1 MSPREPSPQGLN
13 ANVDVAINNKTAD
26 NDTPKPTTVDEISSP
41 DRPFDNVLNLRD
53 VGVHINRLCGTRVV
67 REGVLFRSARPDNAS
82 KSDRH
87 RFAEELRLASII
99 DLRST
104 TEHNIAANRQLA
116 TQLSNGN
123 AESPPASQPQ
133 SIANDEHLV
142 QLPGVRRIMISLAGW
157 NFEKLLLWR
166 LSWFNILKAITLLA
180 SGYRNAA
187 TKLVVEQA
195 MVPRGLNGLAHDTL
209 TASQEEIKE
218 LFGHLGDPA
227 VYPTLIHCTQGK
239 DRTGLVI
246 ILLLLLAGSP
256 GSDEGVP
263 SETRE
268 EQEEEEPGGNINAGG
283 VLRDGDTDVV
293 RGAPIGPLATC
304 KIPLSAIT
312 CDYRVSEDELI
323 PELEERLAE
332 MQAMGLPAEY
342 AKCPTG
348 FTEEVVRFLEEG
360 YGGVRGYLKAIG
372 VEDGDVETV
381 RGLLVA

>member
-1 MSPREPSPQGLN
+1 MSPREPSPRGLN
-13 ANVDVAINNKTAD
+13 AQIDVALNNNTVD
-26 NDTPKPTTVDEISSP
+26 NPTPKPTTVDETSSP
-41 DRPFDNVLNLRD
+41 DRPFDNILNLRD
-53 VGVHINRLCGTRVV
+53 
-67 REGVLFRSARPDNAS
+67 PDNAS
-82 KSDRH
+82 ESDRH
-87 RFAEELRLASII
+87 RFAEDLRLASII

-123 AESPPASQPQ
+123 GESPPDSQPQ
-133 SIANDEHLV
+133 STANDEHLV
-142 QLPGVRRIMISLAGW
+142 QLPRVRRIMISLTGW

-166 LSWFNILKAITLLA
+166 LSWFNMLKAITLLA

-195 MVPRGLNGLAHDTL
+195 LVPRGLNGLAHDTL

-218 LFGHLGDPA
+218 LFGYLGNPA

-256 GSDEGVP
+256 GRDEGAP
-263 SETRE
+263 KETKE
-268 EQEEEEPGGNINAGG
+268 AEEEEERGDNTNAGG
-283 VLRDGDTDVV
+283 VLEDGDTDS
-293 RGAPIGPLATC
+293 RGAPVGLLETC
-304 KIPLSAIT
+304 RIPLSAMT
-312 CDYRVSEDELI
+312 SDYRMSEDELI

-332 MQAMGLPAEY
+332 MQVMGLPAEY
-342 AKCPTG
+342 AKCPAE
-348 FTEEVVRFLEEG
+348 FTEEVVRFLEER
-360 YGGVRGYLKAIG
+360 YGGIRGYLRAAG
-372 VEDGDVETV
+372 VEDGVVETV

>member
-1 MSPREPSPQGLN
+1 MGKN
-13 ANVDVAINNKTAD
+13 HIYDANC
-26 NDTPKPTTVDEISSP
+26 E
-41 DRPFDNVLNLRD
+41 RGQL
-53 VGVHINRLCGTRVV
+53 
-67 REGVLFRSARPDNAS
+67 PDNAS
-82 KSDRH
+82 ESDRH

-104 TEHNIAANRQLA
+104 TEHNIAANRQLT
-116 TQLSNGN
+116 TQLLSNGN
-123 AESPPASQPQ
+123 AKLLPGSQPR

-142 QLPGVRRIMISLAGW
+142 QLPGVHRIMISLAGW

-187 TKLVVEQA
+187 TKVVVEQA

-218 LFGHLGDPA
+218 LFRRLGDHD

-256 GSDEGVP
+256 DSDEDVP
-263 SETRE
+263 NETK
-268 EQEEEEPGGNINAGG
+268 EEEERGENINAGAG
-283 VLRDGDTDVV
+283 LRDGDTDV
-293 RGAPIGPLATC
+293 RGAPVGPLERC
-304 KIPLSAIT
+304 RIPLSAIT
-312 CDYRVSEDELI
+312 RDYRMSEDELI

-342 AKCPTG
+342 ANCSTG

-372 VEDGDVETV
+372 VEDGVVESV

>member
-53 VGVHINRLCGTRVV
+53 VGVHINRLCGTR
-67 REGVLFRSARPDNAS
+67 
-82 KSDRH
+82 
-87 RFAEELRLASII
+87 
-99 DLRST
+99 

-263 SETRE
+263 SETKE
-268 EQEEEEPGGNINAGG
+268 EQEEEPGGNINAGG

>member
-1 MSPREPSPQGLN
+1 MHYSNIPLYNSR
-13 ANVDVAINNKTAD
+13 
-26 NDTPKPTTVDEISSP
+26 
-41 DRPFDNVLNLRD
+41 
-53 VGVHINRLCGTRVV
+53 
-67 REGVLFRSARPDNAS
+67 
-82 KSDRH
+82 
-87 RFAEELRLASII
+87 
-99 DLRST
+99 

-116 TQLSNGN
+116 TQLSNDHGG
-123 AESPPASQPQ
+123 PPPGSQPQ

-166 LSWFNILKAITLLA
+166 LSWLNILKAITLLA

-218 LFGHLGDPA
+218 LFGYLGDPA

-256 GSDEGVP
+256 GSDEGGAP
-263 SETRE
+263 KETTK
-268 EQEEEEPGGNINAGG
+268 EEERGENINAGG
-283 VLRDGDTDVV
+283 VLRDGGDTDV
-293 RGAPIGPLATC
+293 RGAAPVGLVETC
-304 KIPLSAIT
+304 KIPLSAVT
-312 CDYRVSEDELI
+312 SDYRMSEDELI

-332 MQAMGLPAEY
+332 MAAMGLPAEY
-342 AKCPTG
+342 AKCPVG
-348 FTEEVVRFLEEG
+348 FTEEVVRFLEDG
-360 YGGVRGYLKAIG
+360 YGGVRGYLEAIG
-372 VEDGDVETV
+372 VEDGVVETV